1 MALAGGSA
9 MILQEFSTAKCTF
22 KVYKQ
27 VFENKM
33 RIHNIDEVKWPQYLI
48 SCIGFDIV
56 TLLTELCFPST
67 LDSKNYKQLVELIET
82 HIEPTQSEIT
92 ETYKFMKRVQLP
104 NESIAEYVAA
114 LKKLAQ
120 TCNYGAHL
128 ERSLRDKF
136 VHGLRNENIVKRLF
150 NEDKLTFTTAVNIAI
165 GMELAEKGARLIT
178 NGQEEVEVQKV
189 SHQKENKETVKL
201 KCHCCGKLGHM
212 KPKCRFREEECYKC
226 HKKGHIASVCRA
238 QVNLHKRFPSRKV
251 KEVNKDEFSVLQV
264 KSDEFSVLQVK
275 NSVYS
280 ENENYDYGLELLF
293 YQNEDNVKVN
303 KVTLIDEKCP
313 DPWNISLNVNNVDIL
328 FQIDCGSDVTL
339 MPEFL
344 YKSLLPNVK
353 VSNCFSK
360 ITGYGGQY
368 ITVIGKTQVLV
379 KNKNKDYLAPLII
392 VKEGKK
398 PLLGRDWLSVI
409 KIDWN
414 SCKKQCNSIEREKF
428 EIKRLVDKYRDIFS
442 GVPGEIKGTVG
453 TLKLKENVTP
463 ICCKPRRVPYALE
476 NLVKGE
482 LDKLCNEGKMCKVDE
497 QDEVTWATPIV
508 SIIKGP
514 KNIRICGDYKVTI
527 NPYLE
532 MPHHPI
538 PVIEDIFA
546 KLNKDDNNIKTVFSK
561 IDLRKAYMN
570 RRMDGEAQKLMTLT
584 TPWGL
589 YRPTFMMF
597 GMASAPQ
604 EWQDFMDKHFNMP
617 NVYCFIDDILVAS
630 CDVKSHLKTLECIFD
645 KLRTLNI
652 KINKD
657 KTVLMSSQLEYC
669 GHVIDKD
676 GVHKTPEHVKAILEA
691 PQPRNVKELRSF
703 LGTINFYHKFLKN
716 AAENLK
722 PLYQLLKNSG
732 KWEWGKGQVEAY
744 EWAKK
749 AIASDQVLVH
759 YNPKLPVILSCDAS
773 KYGLGACLAHEIKI
787 GNVVCERP
795 IAFASRTLNDAETKY
810 SQIDKEALAII
821 WAVKKF
827 DLYLKGRTFT
837 LVTYHKPL
845 ISIFNPSKTASSIYA
860 DRMTRWSLILSNYN
874 YIIKYRTSQNNA
886 AADFPSRLPINNS
899 SEDDKS
905 YLEGNINSIVLD
917 NPPVTLTDVAKHT
930 QRDPVLSKVLTYLRE
945 GWPRIIDK
953 ELLNFK
959 GKERELYVIKDCII
973 WRDRIVIPNS
983 LKAKVLI
990 ELHAGHLGINKM
1002 QALANSCFWWPNIS
1016 NDIKDI
1022 TSNCKGCI
1030 QNRNLPPLKHLHNWE
1045 WPNEPWKRLHADFAG
1060 PFMGHMWLI
1069 VMDAHSKWPEVAKMK
1084 LTTSSA
1090 TIKCLR
1096 SIFARFGLPEQFVTD
1111 NGPQWTSAEF
1121 ITFCKNNNIRH
1132 ICTAPYHPASNGLA
1146 ERGVQTFKK
1155 AMLAQTFNNKDLDH
1169 SVQQWLLAYRS
1180 APHATTG
1187 RAPCELMLG
1196 RQLRT
1201 RLSLIKKDVTIPRQS
1216 VCSKPVKQYLPGD
1229 KVLVAS
1235 YDKSRKWLEG
1245 IIDGPVGNVMYNVN
1259 TDKGILTRNVTQCL
1273 PRNSRADQD
1282 EFNNSQDMIENDIPG
1297 NEVSLNATS
1306 GSELETS
1313 NNSTNSSNAFNN
1325 NNKDSVSNPKS
1336 PIGTQTEV
1344 RRSGRMRKPVQRL
1357 NL

>member
-9 MILQEFSTAKCTF
+9 MIIQEFSTAKCTF

-33 RIHNIDEVKWPQYLI
+33 RIHNIDEAKWPQYLI

-56 TLLTELCFPST
+56 TLLTELCFPSS
-67 LDSKNYKQLVELIET
+67 LDSKNYKQLVELIER

-104 NESIAEYVAA
+104 NESIAEFVAA

-120 TCNYGAHL
+120 TCNFGAHL

-136 VHGLRNENIVKRLF
+136 VHGLRYENIVKRLF

-178 NGQEEVEVQKV
+178 HGQEEAEVQKV
-189 SHQKENKETVKL
+189 SHQKESKETVKV
-201 KCHCCGKLGHM
+201 KCHCCGKLGHI
-212 KPKCRFREEECYKC
+212 KPKCKFREEECYKC

-264 KSDEFSVLQVK
+264 KS
-275 NSVYS
+275 SVYS
-280 ENENYDYGLELLF
+280 EKENCDYGLELLF
-293 YQNEDNVKVN
+293 YQNEDSVKVN

-339 MPEFL
+339 IPELL

-414 SCKKQCNSIEREKF
+414 RCKKQCNNIEREKS
-428 EIKRLVDKYRDIFS
+428 EIKKLVDKYRDIFS
-442 GVPGEIKGTVG
+442 GVPGEIKGAVG

-463 ICCKPRRVPYALE
+463 MSCKPRRVPYALE

-482 LDKLCNEGKMCKVDE
+482 LDKLCKEGKMCKVDKSE
-497 QDEVTWATPIV
+497 VVTWATPIV

-514 KNIRICGDYKVTI
+514 KNIRICGDY
-527 NPYLE
+527 
-532 MPHHPI
+532 
-538 PVIEDIFA
+538 
-546 KLNKDDNNIKTVFSK
+546 KTVFSK

-630 CDVKSHLKTLECIFD
+630 CDIKSHLKTLECIFN
-645 KLRTLNI
+645 KLRILNI

-669 GHVIDKD
+669 GHVIDKE
-676 GVHKTPEHVKAILEA
+676 GVHKTPEHVRAILEA
-691 PQPRNVKELRSF
+691 PQPNNVKELRSF

-716 AAENLK
+716 AADNLK

-732 KWEWGKGQVEAY
+732 KWEWGKEQVEAY

-759 YNPKLPVILSCDAS
+759 YNPELPVILSCDAS
-773 KYGLGACLAHEIKI
+773 RYGLGACLAHEIKI
-787 GNVVCERP
+787 GNAVCERP

-837 LVTYHKPL
+837 LVTDHKPL

-886 AADFPSRLPINNS
+886 AADFPSRLPIKNS

-930 QRDPVLSKVLTYLRE
+930 QRDPVLSKVFTYLRE
-945 GWPRIIDK
+945 GWPKIIDK
-953 ELLNFK
+953 ELLNYK
-959 GKERELYVIKDCII
+959 GKERELYLIKDCII

-983 LKAKVLI
+983 LKSKVLI

-1022 TSNCKGCI
+1022 TSNCEGCI

-1060 PFMGHMWLI
+1060 PFRGHMWLI

-1096 SIFARFGLPEQFVTD
+1096 SMFARFGLPEQFVTD

-1155 AMLAQTFNNKDLDH
+1155 AMLAQTFNNKDLNH

-1196 RQLRT
+1196 RPLRT
-1201 RLSLIKKDVTIPRQS
+1201 RLSLIKKDVTIPRRS
-1216 VCSKPVKQYLPGD
+1216 VCNKPVKQYLPGD

-1245 IIDGPVGNVMYNVN
+1245 IIDRPVGNVMYDVN
-1259 TDKGILTRNVTQCL
+1259 TDRGILTRNVTQCL

-1282 EFNNSQDMIENDIPG
+1282 ESNNTQDMIENDIPG
-1297 NEVSLNATS
+1297 NEVSISAAS
-1306 GSELETS
+1306 EGELETS

-1325 NNKDSVSNPKS
+1325 NKKDSVSIPKS
-1336 PIGTQTEV
+1336 PIGIQTEV
-1344 RRSGRMRKPVQRL
+1344 KRSGRMRRPVQRL